1 MARWGRGVP
10 ALCRPARNP
19 RIWHE
24 FGGSSLSPL
33 VPVGNGPCEEPL
45 LGERGDRDEPP

>member
-10 ALCRPARNP
+10 ALCRPAMNP

-24 FGGSSLSPL
+24 LGVSSLSPL
-33 VPVGNGPCEEPL
+33 VLVGSGPLRGTPL
-45 LGERGDRDEPP
+45 SRGEQSLR